1 MITFYPE
8 ARHAYRTIGR
18 EDSDVVIV
26 TMKDGTEACAV
37 FARFYNIF
45 DFSLI
50 GSAWYTAG
58 GSVVRGEVISWR
70 KK

>member
-1 MITFYPE
+1 MLTFYPE
-8 ARHAYRTIGR
+8 SRHAYRTIGR
-18 EDSDVVIV
+18 EDSDVVLV
-26 TMKDGTEACAV
+26 TMKDGTDTCAV

-50 GSAWYTAG
+50 GSAWYTVC
-58 GSVVRGEVISWR
+58 GSVIMDEVISWR